1 MVKGQILIFTIIL
14 EQDPD
19 PLLFTD
25 PDPLKQIISDPGGSE
40 SGSTTLVTE
49 THLSLLK
56 NVH

>member
-1 MVKGQILIFTIIL
+1 MIIFTITL

-25 PDPLKQIISDPGGSE
+25 PDPLEQIISDPGDSE
-40 SGSTTLVTE
+40 SGSTTVVTE

-56 NVH
+56 NIH

>member
-1 MVKGQILIFTIIL
+1 MIIFTIIL

-25 PDPLKQIISDPGGSE
+25 PDPLEQIISDPGDSKFGSP
-40 SGSTTLVTE
+40 TLVIE

-56 NVH
+56 NIH